1 MKRSSLYLTAL
12 LLAASLTGCI
22 PRHAPTSQPGYFGP
36 TLSLPELAQQ
46 INANNARL
54 PTLVASTAYDADIRD
69 PETGKITSVYD
80 TLGAIQYRAPAD
92 FRMRLNK
99 TAAGNVLDLG
109 TNKEL
114 FWLVA
119 PEGPQ
124 TMWWGHVGAKVDAR
138 SEIPIRPEDLLQVLA
153 IGTLNTD
160 LLALPAPVLRFNNDQ
175 DRYML
180 IWVDRTAREFQARR
194 EVWYDRKT
202 LAPVLVL
209 LFDSTGRVVL
219 RAYLSD
225 HRPVDGMDGGPVTA
239 RRYDIFFPQTRSH
252 LVLDMRREKVQ
263 LTKGNA
269 PNDGSFRFPPM
280 DIVPK
285 VKQVDAESSK

>member
-1 MKRSSLYLTAL
+1 MKRFSLYFAAL
-12 LLAASLTGCI
+12 LLAIGVSGCV
-22 PRHAPTSQPGYFGP
+22 PKHAPTSQPGYFGP
-36 TLSLPELAQQ
+36 TLSLPELVTQ
-46 INANNARL
+46 INANNAQL
-54 PTLVASTAYDADIRD
+54 STLVASTAYEAEIHDAN
-69 PETGKITSVYD
+69 TGEVTNVFD
-80 TLGAIQYRAPAD
+80 TLGTIQYRAPGE

-109 TNKEL
+109 MNKDR

-119 PEGPQ
+119 PEGPK
-124 TMWWGHVGAKVDAR
+124 TMWWGHVGAKLDPK

-153 IGTLNTD
+153 IGTMNTD

-180 IWVDRTAREFQARR
+180 VWVDRADGRYLAQR

-202 LAPVLVL
+202 LEPVLVL
-209 LFDSTGRVVL
+209 LFDGNGRVML

-225 HRPVDGMDGGPVTA
+225 HRPVDGTEAGPVTA
-239 RRYDIFFPQTRSH
+239 RRYDMFFPQSKSH
-252 LVLDMRREKVQ
+252 LVLDMRREKVL
-263 LTKGNA
+263 LTKGTA
-269 PNDGSFRFPPM
+269 PNDNSFRFPPK

-285 VKQVDAESSK
+285 DKNVDAEPSK